1 MSGASTLR
9 SSRLRELEWMA
20 REAGQPGAWW
30 HSSWRVGW
38 WDCVGV
44 AVACRVR
51 GSEQSQLINIPWN
64 GRRVTIV
71 VSMDPVE
78 EITRVGQSKGIKRRN
93 NAVGFRSGGPK
104 SIFFCAC
111 KTWGLQKWFQLQ
123 LCQNYSCVIS
133 PHVLPCQKIKRFK
146 CVTIHTRYLN

>member
-1 MSGASTLR
+1 
-9 SSRLRELEWMA
+9 
-20 REAGQPGAWW
+20 
-30 HSSWRVGW
+30 
-38 WDCVGV
+38 
-44 AVACRVR
+44 VACRVR

-104 SIFFCAC
+104 SIFFFAHAKLGAYRNDFSCNC
-111 KTWGLQKWFQLQ
+111 VKTTVVLFHLT
-123 LCQNYSCVIS
+123 CY
-133 PHVLPCQKIKRFK
+133 HVRKSKD
-146 CVTIHTRYLN
+146 LNV

>member
-1 MSGASTLR
+1 
-9 SSRLRELEWMA
+9 
-20 REAGQPGAWW
+20 
-30 HSSWRVGW
+30 
-38 WDCVGV
+38 
-44 AVACRVR
+44 VACRVR

-104 SIFFCAC
+104 SIFFLRMQNL
-111 KTWGLQKWFQLQ
+111 GLTEMISAAIVSKLQ
-123 LCQNYSCVIS
+123 LCYFTSRVTMSENE
-133 PHVLPCQKIKRFK
+133 KI
-146 CVTIHTRYLN
+146 